1 MRVLVSKNGPG
12 PQGGI
17 EAETRRSVRLAMIL
31 SLSVLGV
38 ASAYFGA
45 LYLIAH

>member
-1 MRVLVSKNGPG
+1 M
-12 PQGGI
+12 GI
-17 EAETRRSVRLAMIL
+17 LTGNNEPNRWQEAAGARPFPHVFLIL

-38 ASAYFGA
+38 AAAYFGA